1 MTVNSWTMPVLVRPA
16 FQADPPDGA
25 ACCECDGTWFWTEAS
40 VPAYGWRCCTCIPAL
55 TGTPEQIRRAERL
68 RSGHIATLLDM
79 DRNNTAD
86 GAVGSAVAKLLL
98 IAMRQLQAAWGL
110 RYAPGGQTGDLL
122 AELAGRLAADGRMD
136 AEMLRMVVQEAHRL
150 RYRVI
155 SGRTDLTLGL

>member
-1 MTVNSWTMPVLVRPA
+1 LSAPA
-16 FQADPPDGA
+16 ADP
-25 ACCECDGTWFWTEAS
+25 
-40 VPAYGWRCCTCIPAL
+40 IPAL
-55 TGTPEQIRRAERL
+55 TGTHDQVRQAERL

-86 GAVGSAVAKLLL
+86 GAVGSAVAKLLH
-98 IAMRQLQAAWGL
+98 IAMRQQQAAWWL
-110 RYAPGGQTGDLL
+110 RYAPERQTGDLL

-136 AEMLRMVVQEAHRL
+136 AEMLRMVVQEVHRL